1 MSPRRV
7 IWVLLAGVTLSACA
21 SANGTV
27 PRPSPFPEPASR
39 PAIFTPPPP
48 STASPAPPTVAP
60 PVPKDA
66 APATPRITSF
76 STSSF
81 LETAEKLRGVPYQLG
96 GDSPKTG
103 FDCSGYT
110 QYVFGLYRIRL
121 PRTVAEQL
129 SAGRPAGSTIK
140 PGDLLFF
147 RMAGPKSP
155 VSHVAL
161 ALGTDEFIHAPG
173 ADGKV
178 RTEKLSTYWRSR
190 LATARRIL

>member
-7 IWVLLAGVTLSACA
+7 LSVALAGLTLSACA
-21 SANGTV
+21 TANSAGV

-39 PAIFTPPPP
+39 PSIFVPTKAGSAPGTAEIPAVPPPN
-48 STASPAPPTVAP
+48 
-60 PVPKDA
+60 
-66 APATPRITSF
+66 ITSF
-76 STSSF
+76 STQSF
-81 LETAEKLRGVPYQLG
+81 IASAEKLRGVPYQLG
-96 GDSPKTG
+96 GESPQGG

-110 QYVFGLYRIRL
+110 KYVFVLYRIKL
-121 PRTVAEQL
+121 PRTVSEQIN
-129 SAGRPAGSTIK
+129 AGRPAAGNIK

-161 ALGTDEFIHAPG
+161 AVSDEEFIHAPG

-178 RTEKLSTYWRSR
+178 RSEKLSTYWRSR
-190 LATARRIL
+190 LVTARRIL